1 MPDIH
6 PLLMPEIQI
15 KTDGRGVATLT
26 INRPR
31 RRNALDSAAMSALA
45 EALGGVEEDRATRA
59 LVIQGAGG
67 SFSAG
72 RDLKEAADLPADRAL
87 DQHAAWTNAFRRLRR
102 LPFPSVAAVEGH
114 AVAGGFTLAMG
125 CDFVIAERG
134 AQFGALEMK
143 NGFPAA
149 VCTPIL
155 ARLAPPRIGLEL
167 ALFGDLV
174 PAERLHA
181 AGLVNRLAHGGDGL
195 AEAVADFTDRIVAL
209 SPTAVRQ
216 TLETYRAAETMP
228 LDQSLT
234 LGLHLNQLL
243 DAAGSFRKAGQA
255 FVGREGR
262 DA

>member
-1 MPDIH
+1 MPDI
-6 PLLMPEIQI
+6 L
-15 KTDGRGVATLT
+15 TDTDARGVVTLT

-31 RRNALDSAAMSALA
+31 RRNALDAAAMAALA
-45 EALGGVEEDRATRA
+45 EAMGGMEAGRTVRA

-72 RDLKEAADLPADRAL
+72 RDLKEAADLPADRAT
-87 DQHAAWTNAFRRLRR
+87 DQHSAWTEVFRRLRR

-125 CDFVIAERG
+125 CDFVIAERA

-155 ARLAPPRIGLEL
+155 ARLAPARIGLEL

-174 PAERLHA
+174 TAARLYE
-181 AGLVNRLAHGGDGL
+181 AGLVNRLADGRDGL
-195 AEAVADFTDRIVAL
+195 LDAVADFTDRIVAL
-209 SPTAVRQ
+209 APTAVRQ

-234 LGLHLNQLL
+234 LGMHLNQLL
-243 DAAGSFRKAGQA
+243 DASGSFRAAGRS
-255 FVGREGR
+255 FGRTENG
-262 DA
+262 